1 MFKLFSNK
9 IRITYIFLLR
19 LIIQAVLTLT
29 FAVILYLLL
38 NLSVNRVDFNR
49 VYFPNGQRT
58 DYEQDK
64 SNKYRLEIARTYL
77 RDRQTEQFKVIFYVG
92 LKNLNLK
99 VVV

>member
-1 MFKLFSNK
+1 
-9 IRITYIFLLR
+9 
-19 LIIQAVLTLT
+19 
-29 FAVILYLLL
+29 
-38 NLSVNRVDFNR
+38 